1 MNNYMNNLKDK
12 DIYAIP
18 EEWLMWRDCHYC
30 LCRMCMYHRKCR
42 LCYICERFCVVRRK
56 CRWFVPFVFSR
67 SPYLEY
73 YRELEQLRAARDN
86 FEKPVL

>member
-1 MNNYMNNLKDK
+1 MNNLKDN

-18 EEWLMWRDCHYC
+18 DDWLLWRDCRYC
-30 LCRMCMYHRKCR
+30 LCRMCMYHKKCR
-42 LCYICERFCVVRRK
+42 LCYICERFCIVRRY

-73 YRELEQLRAARDN
+73 YRELEKLRNARDN